1 MAQVLLLALLSGAE
15 AAVSTDPPVITLDL
29 EGANLIKY
37 DTTAHGKV
45 GANNYC
51 ATHPSSE
58 LCRDTTGTDA
68 NGKTYVETYMKQ
80 CEVQTSDEDSCPMP
94 SAHAYDHHDEAATQ
108 VQTDIQ
114 LFIRSDPRGTP
125 DKVRETVDDID
136 YDVRGEYLLSF
147 NAADRSGNQAE
158 EANFAMVMIDH
169 VAPTIHPILALS
181 WTTEAMDRDAD
192 YHQMDTPRFFDFP
205 AIQVV
210 ADDAYDGDVT
220 DQMTIT
226 VTAPTDS
233 VSIAT
238 YGPGGITANIP
249 IDTYY
254 TGTWDIEYGVHD
266 FADIFGPSNQNN
278 TNSLSA
284 TVDVVDTMP
293 PVVHCRPSTPITQS
307 GVLDAA
313 SQIGDPH
320 TLVTTDDGPTPLEEC
335 SEKCFQS
342 QYEKAVGT
350 HSASRSCAYFQVSM
364 DECFLHDEFAV
375 VAPVGA
381 DADSIVG
388 YLLQCNAVNTY
399 ECGSE
404 PDGYEDPGAYCIDQQ
419 GSWDPQSD
427 SIDPELLDVETNSSV
442 SSLPGTYSIVYQG
455 CHDNGDLGADNKV
468 RSVDVVD
475 TTPPDFEAS
484 GCVDC
489 QESCHDATRELKR
502 MRTRD
507 NAVGY
512 TCSDSCT
519 TCSCVTTVHLHN
531 CSGP

>member
-1 MAQVLLLALLSGAE
+1 
-15 AAVSTDPPVITLDL
+15 
-29 EGANLIKY
+29 
-37 DTTAHGKV
+37 
-45 GANNYC
+45 
-51 ATHPSSE
+51 
-58 LCRDTTGTDA
+58 
-68 NGKTYVETYMKQ
+68 
-80 CEVQTSDEDSCPMP
+80 
-94 SAHAYDHHDEAATQ
+94 
-108 VQTDIQ
+108 
-114 LFIRSDPRGTP
+114 
-125 DKVRETVDDID
+125 
-136 YDVRGEYLLSF
+136 
-147 NAADRSGNQAE
+147 
-158 EANFAMVMIDH
+158 
-169 VAPTIHPILALS
+169 
-181 WTTEAMDRDAD
+181 MDRDAD

-233 VSIAT
+233 VSVAT

-350 HSASRSCAYFQVSM
+350 HSASRSC
-364 DECFLHDEFAV
+364 
-375 VAPVGA
+375 
-381 DADSIVG
+381 
-388 YLLQCNAVNTY
+388 
-399 ECGSE
+399 
-404 PDGYEDPGAYCIDQQ
+404 
-419 GSWDPQSD
+419 
-427 SIDPELLDVETNSSV
+427 
-442 SSLPGTYSIVYQG
+442 
-455 CHDNGDLGADNKV
+455 CHRLR
-468 RSVDVVD
+468 RSVL
-475 TTPPDFEAS
+475 
-484 GCVDC
+484 
-489 QESCHDATRELKR
+489 R
-502 MRTRD
+502 
-507 NAVGY
+507 VG
-512 TCSDSCT
+512 
-519 TCSCVTTVHLHN
+519 
-531 CSGP
+531 